1 SRHFWSEEK
10 LATEVFDYACQKG
23 VRRRLEGIES
33 SANSVARLKKMISNF
48 VEFRSELVPGG
59 CALMNTAV
67 EADDG
72 NAVLRARAKKA
83 LQSWMGRLSKIT
95 ADGIT
100 ENQIDRRMDPRKLSQ
115 LIIGTLE
122 GALLISRLQ
131 ND

>member
-1 SRHFWSEEK
+1 
-10 LATEVFDYACQKG
+10 
-23 VRRRLEGIES
+23 
-33 SANSVARLKKMISNF
+33 
-48 VEFRSELVPGG
+48 
-59 CALMNTAV
+59 MNTAV

-95 ADGIT
+95 ADGIR

-131 ND
+131 KDHQALHSARQHLDDYLERSVRAKTNRK